1 MVDVPSRG
9 STDPNGFLSD
19 LQDQFLDE
27 SRLLLDRINENLA
40 VLDQWM
46 RGLDQPTPQRFDGEL
61 MNDLFRAAHSIKGLS
76 AMLGLGEINRLADKI
91 EKVFDA
97 ARTGKLEVTP
107 ETVELLFDAL
117 SALTQHIDQIRGAQ
131 DATFDDAQLQQRL
144 NALLEQAG
152 LEPASISQQTHPDGN
167 GGVPHSGP
175 IITET
180 RPSEPQAENLAPP
193 MVARGCDVEP
203 PREAYEDSDPDM
215 DFAARFMPLF
225 IDETEPTLDQM
236 IEMLLELEAQPRPKL
251 VEHLLVS
258 AHRLK
263 GSSASLG
270 LNSCAKLAHSM
281 EDVLQAIGDNEIKPT
296 PPVIDALMRC
306 ADALRTFVSGL
317 RSGIRDDGHFPTVL
331 RGLQSAFAAAMKAEV
346 APQPA
351 GPTATEPA
359 TSTEASFSGEAPVE
373 AKPTPEPQPE
383 NTTLPDWAEPMLA
396 LLPPGAAAV
405 AGQAWFPP
413 SMPLPG
419 LKASLILERLGSLGK
434 VFYSNPPASEL
445 DHVNEL
451 PSFTFGLLTPASAAT
466 IASRLKLGGVTKV
479 DLVPLPRLAPPANQP
494 ARQEGAADNSAKE
507 TSKPSDGTEQASGEP
522 RSVAAEPAV
531 PPQFE
536 PIPATTLVPDTVST
550 SPDRQPPPSAHMV
563 KPSDTLRVETQ
574 RLDQLLNLAGQLAMN
589 KAKIAQ
595 IGQTLR
601 NRVGRKR
608 RIAWGSIHG
617 QLRRL
622 VNAAGLQGAKGRR
635 DFASLVQL
643 LHNELQLLESELESL
658 NEVRQMAGE
667 LNDVVHQLE
676 RIAGGIQRSVMQAR
690 MVPVGPLFNRF
701 RRVVRDLARITGKQ
715 IRLEISGEK
724 TELDKRTIDELI
736 DPLLHLVRNCA
747 DHGIELPEERLRAGK
762 PAEGTISLDAYY
774 RGNSILIHVKDDGRG
789 LDVNR
794 IRAKAVQKGLVSAA
808 EAERL
813 TPEQLTQFI
822 WEPGFS
828 TAAEVTEVSGRGIGV
843 DIVRRKVE
851 ELGGTVS
858 MESHQGQ
865 GTIFTI
871 RLPLTVAIL
880 PCLLVEIEGQSDAL
894 PIELVQEIV
903 GYKNLQVTN
912 IHGHRAAVV
921 RDRMVAVVEL
931 RELFAHRQV
940 AAPPVTSMPSRD
952 AAVVLLGEPGKE
964 LGLRVDRLLGE
975 DDVVVQS
982 LAVNYRHIP
991 GIAGA
996 SVLGDG
1002 RVSLILD
1009 VNALVETAAAP
1020 AMTQGN

>member
-9 STDPNGFLSD
+9 STDPDGFLSD

-76 AMLGLGEINRLADKI
+76 AMVGLSEINRLTDKI
-91 EKVFDA
+91 EKIFDA
-97 ARTGKLEVTP
+97 ARTGALAVTS
-107 ETVELLFDAL
+107 ETVELMFDAL
-117 SALTQHIDQIRGAQ
+117 NALTQHVDQVRGSQVAS
-131 DATFDDAQLQQRL
+131 FDDTELLKRM

-152 LEPASISQQTHPDGN
+152 IAQRPASEGRAAATPRVAPAVEMPAVTVETDIHEAKAEAITNSVESQGDTFD
-167 GGVPHSGP
+167 
-175 IITET
+175 
-180 RPSEPQAENLAPP
+180 
-193 MVARGCDVEP
+193 
-203 PREAYEDSDPDM
+203 DSDPEA
-215 DFAARFMPLF
+215 DFAARFIPLF

-236 IEMLLELEAQPRPKL
+236 IEMLLELESDPRPKL

-270 LNSCAKLAHSM
+270 LNSCAKMAHTM
-281 EDVLQAIGDNEIKPT
+281 EDVLQAIGEHEIEPT
-296 PPVIDALMRC
+296 GPLIDALMRC

-317 RSGIRDDGHFPTVL
+317 RSGVRDDAHFPAVQ
-331 RGLQSAFAAAMKAEV
+331 RALQAAFSTALKPKKPAQPADAAAAEPVAAAKAITETK
-346 APQPA
+346 PA
-351 GPTATEPA
+351 A
-359 TSTEASFSGEAPVE
+359 EAPPAD
-373 AKPTPEPQPE
+373 AKPQAEP
-383 NTTLPDWAEPMLA
+383 LPDWAVPMA
-396 LLPPGAAAV
+396 DLLPPGAAAV
-405 AGQAWFPP
+405 AGRAWFPP

-434 VFYSNPPASEL
+434 VFFSNPPVAEL
-445 DHVNEL
+445 DHVTTLE
-451 PSFTFGLLTPASAAT
+451 SFAFGLLTPASAST

-479 DLVPLPRLAPPANQP
+479 ELVPLPRKAPPASEPSRQGDQAAQP
-494 ARQEGAADNSAKE
+494 TNRTDKQPETAAQPVD
-507 TSKPSDGTEQASGEP
+507 EP
-522 RSVAAEPAV
+522 RPADVEHAEQFAAS
-531 PPQFE
+531 
-536 PIPATTLVPDTVST
+536 TLVPGTVST
-550 SPDRQPPPSAHMV
+550 SPERNQPSAARSV
-563 KPSDTLRVETQ
+563 KPSHTLRVETQ

-595 IGQTLR
+595 IGHTLR
-601 NRVGRKR
+601 GRVGRKR
-608 RIAWGSIHG
+608 RVSIGSIQGH
-617 QLRRL
+617 LRRIIK
-622 VNAAGLQGAKGRR
+622 AANHGGSKRSADLATHI
-635 DFASLVQL
+635 QL
-643 LHNELQLLESELESL
+643 LQNELQLLERELESL
-658 NEVRQMAGE
+658 NVVRQMAGE
-667 LNDVVHQLE
+667 LSDAMHQLE

-701 RRVVRDLARITGKQ
+701 RRVVRDLTRITGKQ
-715 IRLEISGEK
+715 IRLDISGEK
-724 TELDKRTIDELI
+724 TELDKRMIDELS
-736 DPLLHLVRNCA
+736 DPILHLVRNCA
-747 DHGIELPEERLRAGK
+747 DHGIELPEERVRAGK
-762 PAEGTISLDAYY
+762 PAEGTISFNAFY
-774 RGNSILIHVKDDGRG
+774 RGNSILIQVGDDGRG

-813 TPEQLTQFI
+813 TPEQLSHFI

-843 DIVRRKVE
+843 DIVRAKVE

-880 PCLLVEIEGQSDAL
+880 PCLLVEIEGQTYAL
-894 PIELVQEIV
+894 PIESVQEIV
-903 GYKNLQVTN
+903 GYRSLQLTTIQGLRV
-912 IHGHRAAVV
+912 AVV
-921 RDRMVAVVEL
+921 RDRMVAMVEL
-931 RELFAHRQV
+931 RELFANGQATKPSV
-940 AAPPVTSMPSRD
+940 ATPPGRD

-975 DDVVVQS
+975 NDVVVQS

-996 SVLGDG
+996 GVLGDG

-1009 VNALVETAAAP
+1009 GNALVEAAAGP
-1020 AMTQGN
+1020 ALALANERGTAC

>member
-9 STDPNGFLSD
+9 SADPDGFLSD

-76 AMLGLGEINRLADKI
+76 AMVGLSEINRLTDKI
-91 EKVFDA
+91 EKIFDA
-97 ARTGKLEVTP
+97 ARTGALAVTS
-107 ETVELLFDAL
+107 ETVELMFDAL
-117 SALTQHIDQIRGAQ
+117 NALTQHIDQVRGPQ
-131 DATFDDAQLQQRL
+131 DASFDDTQLLQRM

-152 LEPASISQQTHPDGN
+152 IAEPSAASNATAAP
-167 GGVPHSGP
+167 
-175 IITET
+175 TET
-180 RPSEPQAENLAPP
+180 PAAKIPP
-193 MVARGCDVEP
+193 VVPETGIDETMVDAITNSVASQRDTFDE
-203 PREAYEDSDPDM
+203 SDPEA
-215 DFAARFMPLF
+215 DFAARFLPLF

-236 IEMLLELEAQPRPKL
+236 IEMLLELESEPRPKL
-251 VEHLLVS
+251 VENLLVA

-270 LNSCAKLAHSM
+270 LNSCAKMAHSM
-281 EDVLQAIGDNEIKPT
+281 EDVLQAIGDKEIEPT
-296 PPVIDALMRC
+296 GPLIDALMRC

-317 RSGIRDDGHFPTVL
+317 RSGIRDDAHFPAVV
-331 RGLQSAFAAAMKAEV
+331 RALQAAFSTALKPKKTPPPADGTAAQPAAPAQATAETKPAAEV
-346 APQPA
+346 SPA
-351 GPTATEPA
+351 
-359 TSTEASFSGEAPVE
+359 EAMLEAE
-373 AKPTPEPQPE
+373 
-383 NTTLPDWAEPMLA
+383 TLPDWAGPMVD

-405 AGQAWFPP
+405 VGRAWFPP

-434 VFYSNPPASEL
+434 VFYSNPPVAEL
-445 DHVNEL
+445 DHVTTLE
-451 PSFTFGLLTPASAAT
+451 SFAFGLLTPASAPT

-479 DLVPLPRLAPPANQP
+479 ELVPLPRKAPPAVEPPRQTEPVTPPTSRADKRAEAASQP
-494 ARQEGAADNSAKE
+494 AEESRPADIEHAGRSAAN
-507 TSKPSDGTEQASGEP
+507 
-522 RSVAAEPAV
+522 
-531 PPQFE
+531 
-536 PIPATTLVPDTVST
+536 TLSPGTVST
-550 SPDRQPPPSAHMV
+550 SPERNQPSAARSV
-563 KPSDTLRVETQ
+563 KPSHTLRVETQ

-601 NRVGRKR
+601 GRVGRKR
-608 RIAWGSIHG
+608 RVALGSIRGH
-617 QLRRL
+617 LRRIIK
-622 VNAAGLQGAKGRR
+622 AANHRGSKGSS
-635 DFASLVQL
+635 DLATHIQL
-643 LHNELQLLESELESL
+643 LQNELQLLERELDSL
-658 NEVRQMAGE
+658 NVVRQMAGE
-667 LNDVVHQLE
+667 LNDAVHQLE

-701 RRVVRDLARITGKQ
+701 RRVVRDLTRITGKQ

-724 TELDKRTIDELI
+724 TELDKRMIDELS

-747 DHGIELPEERLRAGK
+747 DHGIEMPEERLRAGK
-762 PAEGTISLDAYY
+762 SVEGTISFNAFY
-774 RGNSILIHVKDDGRG
+774 RGNSILIQVRDDGRG
-789 LDVNR
+789 LDVSR
-794 IRAKAVQKGLVSAA
+794 IRAKAVQKGMVSAA

-813 TPEQLTQFI
+813 TPEQLSQFI

-843 DIVRRKVE
+843 DIVRAKVE
-851 ELGGTVS
+851 EIGGTVS
-858 MESHQGQ
+858 LESHQGQ

-880 PCLLVEIEGQSDAL
+880 PCLLVEIEGQTYAL
-894 PIELVQEIV
+894 PIESVQEIV
-903 GYKNLQVTN
+903 GHSSLQLTT
-912 IHGHRAAVV
+912 IHGLRAAVV
-921 RDRMVAVVEL
+921 RDRMVAVMEL
-931 RELFAHRQV
+931 RELFANGQTAKPS
-940 AAPPVTSMPSRD
+940 AATQPGRD

-975 DDVVVQS
+975 NDVVVQS

-1009 VNALVETAAAP
+1009 VNALVEAAAGP
-1020 AMTQGN
+1020 ALALGNERGTAC